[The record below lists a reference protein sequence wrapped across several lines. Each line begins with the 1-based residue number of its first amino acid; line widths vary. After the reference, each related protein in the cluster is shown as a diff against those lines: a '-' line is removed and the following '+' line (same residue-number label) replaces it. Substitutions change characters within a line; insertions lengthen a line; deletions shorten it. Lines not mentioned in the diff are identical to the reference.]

1 MGWIISVGK
10 AGARGN
16 NRDGQVLSVCF
27 DASGVAARI
36 EVYADAGKPAG
47 QGGAIPAWQARR
59 IWRNVLS
66 TLADTE

>member
-10 AGARGN
+10 A
-16 NRDGQVLSVCF
+16 
-27 DASGVAARI
+27 
-36 EVYADAGKPAG
+36 
-47 QGGAIPAWQARR
+47 AIPAWQARR